1 MNAYGSVSNLVE
13 KMNENLIRHTHP
25 IGKSDRLKNNGH
37 QAKVIWLV
45 GLSGSGKSTL
55 AGNIEAILH
64 QKGYKTYLL
73 DGDNIRLGLNND
85 LGFSSKDR
93 TENIRRIAEVARLFN
108 EAGIIVLSAFIS
120 PLAADRA
127 QAQRL
132 IGSENFIEI
141 FIDCP
146 LRVCEKRDVKG
157 LYDKARKGLIPNFTG
172 IDAPFENPKEPDL
185 TVNTETDPPE
195 LSLKKLLDFIEPKLK
210 LE

>member
-1 MNAYGSVSNLVE
+1 
-13 KMNENLIRHTHP
+13 MNENLIRHTHP

-73 DGDNIRLGLNND
+73 DGDNVRLGLNND

-146 LRVCEKRDVKG
+146 LHVCEKRDVKG
-157 LYDKARKGLIPNFTG
+157 LYAKARKGLIPNFTG
-172 IDAPFENPKEPDL
+172 IDAPFESPKQPDL
-185 TVNTETDPPE
+185 TISTEAEAPAA
-195 LSLKKLLDFIEPKLK
+195 SLKKLLDFIEPKLK

>member
-1 MNAYGSVSNLVE
+1 
-13 KMNENLIRHTHP
+13 MNENLIRHTHP
-25 IGKSDRLKNNGH
+25 ISKSDRLKNNGH

-55 AGNIEAILH
+55 AGNIETVLH

-73 DGDNIRLGLNND
+73 DGDNVRLGLNND

-120 PLAADRA
+120 PLESDRN
-127 QAQRL
+127 QAREL
-132 IGSENFIEI
+132 IGVENFIEI
-141 FIDCP
+141 FVHCP
-146 LRVCEKRDVKG
+146 LHICEKRDVKG
-157 LYDKARKGLIPNFTG
+157 LYAKARKGLLPNFTG
-172 IDAPFENPKEPDL
+172 IDAPFENPRQPDL
-185 TVNTETDPPE
+185 TISTEAEAPGA
-195 LSLKKLLDFIEPKLK
+195 SLKKLLDFIEPKLK

>member
-1 MNAYGSVSNLVE
+1 
-13 KMNENLIRHTHP
+13 MNENLIRHTHP

-64 QKGYKTYLL
+64 EKGYKTYLL
-73 DGDNIRLGLNND
+73 DGDNVRLGLNND

-146 LRVCEKRDVKG
+146 LHVCEKRDVKG
-157 LYDKARKGLIPNFTG
+157 LYAKARKGLIPNFTG
-172 IDAPFENPKEPDL
+172 IDAPFENPKQPDL

>member
-1 MNAYGSVSNLVE
+1 
-13 KMNENLIRHTHP
+13 MNENLIRHTHP

-73 DGDNIRLGLNND
+73 DGDNVRLGLNND

-141 FIDCP
+141 FINCP
-146 LRVCEKRDVKG
+146 LHVCEKRDVKG
-157 LYDKARKGLIPNFTG
+157 LYAKARKGLIPNFTG
-172 IDAPFENPKEPDL
+172 IDAPFENPKQPDL

>member
-1 MNAYGSVSNLVE
+1 
-13 KMNENLIRHTHP
+13 MNENLIRHTHP
-25 IGKSDRLKNNGH
+25 ISKSDRLKNNGH

-55 AGNIEAILH
+55 AGNIETVLH

-73 DGDNIRLGLNND
+73 DGDNVRLGLNND

-120 PLAADRA
+120 PLESDRN
-127 QAQRL
+127 QARKL
-132 IGSENFIEI
+132 IGVENFIEI
-141 FIDCP
+141 FVHCP
-146 LRVCEKRDVKG
+146 LHICEKRDVKG
-157 LYDKARKGLIPNFTG
+157 LYAKARKGLIPNFTG
-172 IDAPFENPKEPDL
+172 IDAPFESPKQPDL
-185 TVNTETDPPE
+185 TISTEAEAPAA
-195 LSLKKLLDFIEPKLK
+195 SLKKLLNFIEPKLK

>member
-1 MNAYGSVSNLVE
+1 
-13 KMNENLIRHTHP
+13 MNENLIRHTHP

-73 DGDNIRLGLNND
+73 DGDNVRLGLNND
-85 LGFSSKDR
+85 LGFSSEDR
-93 TENIRRIAEVARLFN
+93 TENLRRIAEVARLFN

-120 PLAADRA
+120 PLESDRN
-127 QAQRL
+127 QAREL
-132 IGSENFIEI
+132 IGVENFIEV
-141 FIDCP
+141 FINCP
-146 LRVCEKRDVKG
+146 LHVCEKRDVKG
-157 LYDKARKGLIPNFTG
+157 LYAKARKGLIPNFTG
-172 IDAPFENPKEPDL
+172 IDAPFENPKQPDL
-185 TVNTETDPPE
+185 TINTEAEAPE
-195 LSLKKLLDFIEPKLK
+195 ASLKKLLDFIEPKLK

>member
-1 MNAYGSVSNLVE
+1 
-13 KMNENLIRHTHP
+13 MNENLIRHTHP

-73 DGDNIRLGLNND
+73 DGDNVRLGLNND

-146 LRVCEKRDVKG
+146 LHVCEKRDVKG
-157 LYDKARKGLIPNFTG
+157 LYAKARKGLIPNFTG
-172 IDAPFENPKEPDL
+172 IDAPFENPKQPDL

-195 LSLKKLLDFIEPKLK
+195 LSLKKLLDFIEPKLT

>member
-1 MNAYGSVSNLVE
+1 
-13 KMNENLIRHTHP
+13 MNENLIRHTHP
-25 IGKSDRLKNNGH
+25 ISKSDRLKNNGH

-55 AGNIEAILH
+55 AGNIETVLH

-73 DGDNIRLGLNND
+73 DGDNVRLGLNND

-120 PLAADRA
+120 PLESDRN
-127 QAQRL
+127 QAREL
-132 IGSENFIEI
+132 IGVENFIEI
-141 FIDCP
+141 FVHCP
-146 LRVCEKRDVKG
+146 LHICEKRDVKG
-157 LYDKARKGLIPNFTG
+157 LYAKARKGLIPNFTG
-172 IDAPFENPKEPDL
+172 IDAPFENPKQPDL
-185 TVNTETDPPE
+185 TISTEAEAPAA
-195 LSLKKLLDFIEPKLK
+195 SLKKLLDFIEPKLK

>member
-1 MNAYGSVSNLVE
+1 
-13 KMNENLIRHTHP
+13 MNENLIRHTHP

-64 QKGYKTYLL
+64 EKGYKTYLL
-73 DGDNIRLGLNND
+73 DGDNVRLGLNND

-120 PLAADRA
+120 PLESDRN
-127 QAQRL
+127 QAREL
-132 IGSENFIEI
+132 IGIENFIEI
-141 FIDCP
+141 FVHCP
-146 LRVCEKRDVKG
+146 LHICEKRDVKG
-157 LYDKARKGLIPNFTG
+157 LYAKARKGLIPNFTG
-172 IDAPFENPKEPDL
+172 IDAPFENPKQPDL

>member
-1 MNAYGSVSNLVE
+1 
-13 KMNENLIRHTHP
+13 MNENLIRHTHP
-25 IGKSDRLKNNGH
+25 ISKSDRLKNNGH

-55 AGNIEAILH
+55 AGNIEAVLH
-64 QKGYKTYLL
+64 EKGYKTYLL
-73 DGDNIRLGLNND
+73 DGDNVRLGLNND

-127 QAQRL
+127 QARRL

-146 LRVCEKRDVKG
+146 LHVCEKRDVKG
-157 LYDKARKGLIPNFTG
+157 LYAKARKGLIPNFTG
-172 IDAPFENPKEPDL
+172 IDAPFENPKQPDL

>member
-1 MNAYGSVSNLVE
+1 
-13 KMNENLIRHTHP
+13 MNENLIRHTHP

-64 QKGYKTYLL
+64 EKGYKTYLL
-73 DGDNIRLGLNND
+73 DGDNVRLGLNND

-120 PLAADRA
+120 PLASDRA
-127 QAQRL
+127 QARRL
-132 IGSENFIEI
+132 ISPENFIEI
-141 FIDCP
+141 FINCP
-146 LRVCEKRDVKG
+146 LHVCEKRDVKG
-157 LYDKARKGLIPNFTG
+157 LYAKARKGLIPNFTG
-172 IDAPFENPKEPDL
+172 IDAPFENPKQPDL

>member
-1 MNAYGSVSNLVE
+1 
-13 KMNENLIRHTHP
+13 MNENLIRHTHP

-55 AGNIEAILH
+55 AGNVEAVLH

-73 DGDNIRLGLNND
+73 DGDNVRLGLNND

-146 LRVCEKRDVKG
+146 LHVCEKRDVKG
-157 LYDKARKGLIPNFTG
+157 LYAKARKGLIPNFTG
-172 IDAPFENPKEPDL
+172 IDAPFENPKQPDL

>member
-1 MNAYGSVSNLVE
+1 
-13 KMNENLIRHTHP
+13 MNENLIRHTHP
-25 IGKSDRLKNNGH
+25 ISKSERLKNNGH

-55 AGNIEAILH
+55 AGNIETVLH

-73 DGDNIRLGLNND
+73 DGDNVRLGLNND

-146 LRVCEKRDVKG
+146 LHVCEKRDVKG
-157 LYDKARKGLIPNFTG
+157 LYAKARKGLIPNFTG
-172 IDAPFENPKEPDL
+172 IDAPFENPKQPDL

>member
-1 MNAYGSVSNLVE
+1 
-13 KMNENLIRHTHP
+13 MNENLIRHTHP

-73 DGDNIRLGLNND
+73 DGDNVRLGLNND

-120 PLAADRA
+120 PLAADRT

-146 LRVCEKRDVKG
+146 LHVCEKRDVKG
-157 LYDKARKGLIPNFTG
+157 LYAKARKGLIPNFTG
-172 IDAPFENPKEPDL
+172 IDAPFENPKQPDL

>member
-1 MNAYGSVSNLVE
+1 MS
-13 KMNENLIRHTHP
+13 ENIIRHTHP
-25 IGKSDRLKNNGH
+25 ISKSDRLKNNGH

-55 AGNIEAILH
+55 AGNIETVLH

-73 DGDNIRLGLNND
+73 DGDNVRLGLNND

-120 PLAADRA
+120 PLESDRN
-127 QAQRL
+127 QAREL
-132 IGSENFIEI
+132 IGVENFIEI
-141 FIDCP
+141 FVHCP
-146 LRVCEKRDVKG
+146 LHICEKRDVKG
-157 LYDKARKGLIPNFTG
+157 LYAKARKGLLPNFTG
-172 IDAPFENPKEPDL
+172 IDAPFENPRQPDL
-185 TVNTETDPPE
+185 TISTEAEAPAA
-195 LSLKKLLDFIEPKLK
+195 SLKKLLDFIEPKLK

>member
-1 MNAYGSVSNLVE
+1 
-13 KMNENLIRHTHP
+13 MNENLIRHTHP

-73 DGDNIRLGLNND
+73 DGDNVRLGLNND

-120 PLAADRA
+120 PLESDRN
-127 QAQRL
+127 QAREL
-132 IGSENFIEI
+132 IGVENFIEI

-146 LRVCEKRDVKG
+146 LHVCEKRDVKG
-157 LYDKARKGLIPNFTG
+157 LYAKARKGLLPNFTG
-172 IDAPFENPKEPDL
+172 IDAPFENPKQPDL

>member
-1 MNAYGSVSNLVE
+1 
-13 KMNENLIRHTHP
+13 MNENLIRHTHP
-25 IGKSDRLKNNGH
+25 ISKSDRLKNNGH

-64 QKGYKTYLL
+64 EKGYKTYLL
-73 DGDNIRLGLNND
+73 DGDNVRLGLNND

-120 PLAADRA
+120 PLESDRN
-127 QAQRL
+127 QAREL
-132 IGSENFIEI
+132 IGVENFIEI
-141 FIDCP
+141 FVHCP
-146 LRVCEKRDVKG
+146 LHICEKRDVKG
-157 LYDKARKGLIPNFTG
+157 LYAKARKGLIPNFTG
-172 IDAPFENPKEPDL
+172 IDAPFENPKQPDL

-195 LSLKKLLDFIEPKLK
+195 LSLKKLLDFIEPKLT

>member
-1 MNAYGSVSNLVE
+1 
-13 KMNENLIRHTHP
+13 MNENLIRHTHP

-73 DGDNIRLGLNND
+73 DGDNVRLGLNND

-146 LRVCEKRDVKG
+146 LHVCEKRDVKG
-157 LYDKARKGLIPNFTG
+157 LYAKARKGLIPNFTG
-172 IDAPFENPKEPDL
+172 IDAPFENPKQPDL
-185 TVNTETDPPE
+185 TVNTETEPPE

>member
-1 MNAYGSVSNLVE
+1 
-13 KMNENLIRHTHP
+13 MNENLIRHTHP
-25 IGKSDRLKNNGH
+25 IGKPDRLKNNGH

-73 DGDNIRLGLNND
+73 DGDNVRLGLNND

-146 LRVCEKRDVKG
+146 LHVCEKRDVKG
-157 LYDKARKGLIPNFTG
+157 LYAKARKGLIPNFTG
-172 IDAPFENPKEPDL
+172 IDAPFENPKQPDL

-210 LE
+210 LK

>member
-1 MNAYGSVSNLVE
+1 
-13 KMNENLIRHTHP
+13 MNENLIRHTHP
-25 IGKSDRLKNNGH
+25 ISKSDRLKNNGH

-55 AGNIEAILH
+55 AGNIETVLH

-73 DGDNIRLGLNND
+73 DGDNVRLGLNND

-120 PLAADRA
+120 PLESDRN
-127 QAQRL
+127 QAREL
-132 IGSENFIEI
+132 IGVENFIEI
-141 FIDCP
+141 FVHCP
-146 LRVCEKRDVKG
+146 LHICEKREVKG
-157 LYDKARKGLIPNFTG
+157 LYAKARKGLIPNFTG
-172 IDAPFENPKEPDL
+172 IDAPFESPKQPDL
-185 TVNTETDPPE
+185 TISTEAEAPAA
-195 LSLKKLLDFIEPKLK
+195 SLKKLLDFIEPKLK

>member
-1 MNAYGSVSNLVE
+1 
-13 KMNENLIRHTHP
+13 MNENLIRHTHP
-25 IGKSDRLKNNGH
+25 ISKSDRLKNNGH

-73 DGDNIRLGLNND
+73 DGDNVRLGLNND
-85 LGFSSKDR
+85 LGFSSTDR

-120 PLAADRA
+120 PLASDRA

-146 LRVCEKRDVKG
+146 LHVCEKRDVKG
-157 LYDKARKGLIPNFTG
+157 LYAKARKGLIPNFTG
-172 IDAPFENPKEPDL
+172 IDAPFENPKQPDL

-195 LSLKKLLDFIEPKLK
+195 LSLKKLLDFIEPKLT

>member
-1 MNAYGSVSNLVE
+1 
-13 KMNENLIRHTHP
+13 MNENLIRHTHP

-64 QKGYKTYLL
+64 EKGYKTYLL
-73 DGDNIRLGLNND
+73 DGDNVRLGLNND

-146 LRVCEKRDVKG
+146 LHVCEKRDVKG
-157 LYDKARKGLIPNFTG
+157 LYAKARKGLIPNFTG
-172 IDAPFENPKEPDL
+172 IDAPFENPRQPDL
-185 TVNTETDPPE
+185 TINTEAEAPE
-195 LSLKKLLDFIEPKLK
+195 ASLKKLLDFIEPKLK

>member
-1 MNAYGSVSNLVE
+1 
-13 KMNENLIRHTHP
+13 MNENLIRHTHP

-64 QKGYKTYLL
+64 EKGYKTYLL
-73 DGDNIRLGLNND
+73 DGDNVRLGLNND

-146 LRVCEKRDVKG
+146 LHVCEKRDVKG
-157 LYDKARKGLIPNFTG
+157 LYAKARKGLIPNFTG
-172 IDAPFENPKEPDL
+172 IDAPFENPKQPNL
-185 TVNTETDPPE
+185 TISTEAEAPAA
-195 LSLKKLLDFIEPKLK
+195 SLKKLLDFIEPKLK

>member
-1 MNAYGSVSNLVE
+1 
-13 KMNENLIRHTHP
+13 MNENLIRHTHP

-73 DGDNIRLGLNND
+73 DGDNVRLGLNND

-120 PLAADRA
+120 PLESDRN
-127 QAQRL
+127 QAREL
-132 IGSENFIEI
+132 IGVENFIEI
-141 FIDCP
+141 FVHCP
-146 LRVCEKRDVKG
+146 LHICEKRDVKG
-157 LYDKARKGLIPNFTG
+157 LYAKARKGLIPNFTG
-172 IDAPFENPKEPDL
+172 IDAPFENPKQPDL

>member
-1 MNAYGSVSNLVE
+1 
-13 KMNENLIRHTHP
+13 MNENLIRHTHP
-25 IGKSDRLKNNGH
+25 ISKSDRLKNNGH

-73 DGDNIRLGLNND
+73 DGDNVRLGLNND
-85 LGFSSKDR
+85 LGFSSTDR

-141 FIDCP
+141 FIDWG
-146 LRVCEKRDVKG
+146 LHVCEKRDVKG
-157 LYDKARKGLIPNFTG
+157 LYAKARKGLIPNFTG
-172 IDAPFENPKEPDL
+172 IDAPFENPKQPDL

-195 LSLKKLLDFIEPKLK
+195 LSLKKLLDFIEPKLT

>member
-1 MNAYGSVSNLVE
+1 
-13 KMNENLIRHTHP
+13 MNENLIRHTHP
-25 IGKSDRLKNNGH
+25 ISKSDRLKNNGH

-73 DGDNIRLGLNND
+73 DGDNVRLGLNND
-85 LGFSSKDR
+85 LGFSSTDR

-146 LRVCEKRDVKG
+146 LHVCEKRDVKG
-157 LYDKARKGLIPNFTG
+157 LYAKARKGLIPNFTG
-172 IDAPFENPKEPDL
+172 IDAPFENPKQPDL

-195 LSLKKLLDFIEPKLK
+195 LSLKKLLDFIEPKLT

>member
-1 MNAYGSVSNLVE
+1 
-13 KMNENLIRHTHP
+13 MNENLIRHTHP
-25 IGKSDRLKNNGH
+25 ISKSDRLKNNGH

-55 AGNIEAILH
+55 AGNIETVLH

-73 DGDNIRLGLNND
+73 DGDNVRLGLNND

-120 PLAADRA
+120 PLESDRN
-127 QAQRL
+127 QAREL
-132 IGSENFIEI
+132 IGVENFIEI
-141 FIDCP
+141 FVHCP
-146 LRVCEKRDVKG
+146 LHICEKRDVKG
-157 LYDKARKGLIPNFTG
+157 LYAKARKGLIPNFTG
-172 IDAPFENPKEPDL
+172 IDAPFESPKQPDL
-185 TVNTETDPPE
+185 TISTEAEAPAA
-195 LSLKKLLDFIEPKLK
+195 SLKKLLDFIEPKLK

>member
-1 MNAYGSVSNLVE
+1 
-13 KMNENLIRHTHP
+13 MNENLIRHTHP
-25 IGKSDRLKNNGH
+25 ISKSDRLKNNGH

-55 AGNIEAILH
+55 AGNIETVLH

-73 DGDNIRLGLNND
+73 DGDNVRLGLNND

-146 LRVCEKRDVKG
+146 LHVCEKRDVKG
-157 LYDKARKGLIPNFTG
+157 LYAKARKGLIPNFTG
-172 IDAPFENPKEPDL
+172 IDAPFENPKQPDL